1 MFEVIQSK
9 EQVENESCASGLHLS
24 APRQEEKAEPKH
36 VNVNIFL
43 SVTRKAFTVGII
55 FHMSFQGMG
64 ENFSSF

>member
-1 MFEVIQSK
+1 MNHVYQDCTC
-9 EQVENESCASGLHLS
+9 QH
-24 APRQEEKAEPKH
+24 RDREKKFEPKH

-55 FHMSFQGMG
+55 FHMSFQSVG